1 LFLWP
6 NAVSLSVRHERFNAL
21 HTINMSSLQ
30 LRRTVAL
37 VGLMGAG
44 KTSIGRRL
52 AHELGLPFIDAD
64 HEIEQ
69 AAGQTIEAI
78 FEQHGE
84 AFFRDGERRVIARLL
99 DGPAHVLATGGG
111 AFMDP
116 STRRVLVERAITIWI
131 KADIEILLSRVGRR
145 NHRPL
150 LKQGDKRAIL
160 TGLMAARHPIYAEAD
175 FTIDASD
182 GPPEEMV
189 TGIMARLKEY
199 LAAHPEAGSAEV
211 MQ

>member
-1 LFLWP
+1 
-6 NAVSLSVRHERFNAL
+6 
-21 HTINMSSLQ
+21 MSSLQ

-69 AAGQTIEAI
+69 AAGQTIEEI
-78 FEQHGE
+78 FERHGE
-84 AFFRDGERRVIARLL
+84 EFFRDGERRVIARLL
-99 DGPAHVLATGGG
+99 EGPAHVLATGGG

-116 STRRVLVERAITIWI
+116 STRALLIERAITIWI
-131 KADIEILLSRVGRR
+131 KADIDILLSRVSRR

-150 LKQGDKRAIL
+150 LKQGDKRTIL
-160 TGLMAARHPIYAEAD
+160 TGLMAARHPIYAEAN
-175 FTIDASD
+175 FTFDSSD

-189 TGIMARLKEY
+189 SGIMARLEEY
-199 LAAHPEAGSAEV
+199 LAAHPEAGSAEAIE
-211 MQ
+211 

>member
-1 LFLWP
+1 
-6 NAVSLSVRHERFNAL
+6 
-21 HTINMSSLQ
+21 MSGIA

-52 AHELGLPFIDAD
+52 AQELGLPFVDAD
-64 HEIEQ
+64 HEIEG
-69 AAGQTIEAI
+69 AAGQTIEDI
-78 FEQHGE
+78 FEEHGE

-116 STRRVLVERAITIWI
+116 STRALLIAHTITIWI
-131 KADIEILLSRVGRR
+131 KADIEILLSRLSRR

-150 LKQGDKRAIL
+150 LKHGDKRTIL
-160 TGLMAARHPIYAEAD
+160 TGLMAARHPIYAEAN
-175 FTIDASD
+175 FTIDSSD
-182 GPPEEMV
+182 GPPEETV
-189 TGIMARLKEY
+189 SGIMACLKEY
-199 LAAHPEAGSAEV
+199 LAAHPEAGRAEV
-211 MQ
+211 TE

>member
-1 LFLWP
+1 M
-6 NAVSLSVRHERFNAL
+6 NN
-21 HTINMSSLQ
+21 LQ

-69 AAGQTIEAI
+69 AAGQTIEEI

-116 STRRVLVERAITIWI
+116 STRGLLMERAITIWI
-131 KADIEILLSRVGRR
+131 KADIDILLSRVSRR

-160 TGLMAARHPIYAEAD
+160 TRLMAARHPIYAQAN
-175 FTIDASD
+175 FTVDSSD
-182 GPPEEMV
+182 GPAEEMI

-199 LAAHPEAGSAEV
+199 VAVHPEAGGAEV
-211 MQ
+211 ML